1 LYKIDKRLKK
11 GKVCE
16 RKDILINFWIKSIP
30 KNLKLVSKLT
40 GRYIKSLFSYLRSN
54 TRKLVGAKQLLILL
68 SVCLVLTAFILNQYP
83 EAKNI
88 SDCEMEILD
97 DGHYLS
103 AEANLACSYFSL
115 NLTQGSMLEAV
126 APPFNISGRV
136 LGTWGVGQET
146 EIIEYTVK
154 SEDTLSSIAED
165 FEISLQTILWANNLT
180 EKSIVSIGQKI
191 IILPVTGILHTVRQQ
206 DTLSEIA
213 EIYKVDI
220 DSILDFNDVVDQ
232 GKIYAGDT
240 LIIPN
245 GKMPKTINVNY
256 KKVTLNQSF
265 FICPIPFP
273 CGVTQ
278 GLHDKNAIDFSNGK
292 CGEPVFAAAAGVVQK
307 TGYTSRGGNYVKIS
321 HLKGVI
327 TYYGHLS
334 KDIVYPG
341 QKIFQGQTIG
351 YIGHTGHTIPA
362 GYCGCHVH
370 FEVIFAANPFSR
382 YTRGDSVGK

>member
-1 LYKIDKRLKK
+1 
-11 GKVCE
+11 
-16 RKDILINFWIKSIP
+16 
-30 KNLKLVSKLT
+30 
-40 GRYIKSLFSYLRSN
+40 
-54 TRKLVGAKQLLILL
+54 VGAKQLLILL

-83 EAKNI
+83 EAKNV
-88 SDCEMEILD
+88 SNCEMEILD

-115 NLTQGSMLEAV
+115 NLTQGSMLAAV
-126 APPFNISGRV
+126 APPFNISGKV
-136 LGTWGVGQET
+136 LGTWGIGQET
-146 EIIEYTVK
+146 EIIEYIVK
-154 SEDTLSSIAED
+154 SGDTLSSIAED
-165 FEISLQTILWANNLT
+165 FKISLQTILLANNLT
-180 EKSIVSIGQKI
+180 EKSTVSVSQKI

-213 EIYKVDI
+213 EIYKVDV

-245 GKMPKTINVNY
+245 GKMPKTINVKY
-256 KKVTLNQSF
+256 ERVALNKSF
-265 FICPIPFP
+265 FICPIPSP

-278 GLHDKNAIDFSNGK
+278 GLHYRNAIDFSNGK
-292 CGEPVFAAAAGVVQK
+292 CGEPVYAAAAGVVQK
-307 TGYTSRGGNYVKIS
+307 TGYTSRGGYYVKIL

-334 KDIVYPG
+334 KSIVYAG
-341 QKIFQGQTIG
+341 QEVYQGKPIG

-362 GYCGCHVH
+362 GYRGCHVH
-370 FEVIFAANPFSR
+370 FAVIFAENPFAR
-382 YTRGDSVGK
+382 YTRGDFLGK